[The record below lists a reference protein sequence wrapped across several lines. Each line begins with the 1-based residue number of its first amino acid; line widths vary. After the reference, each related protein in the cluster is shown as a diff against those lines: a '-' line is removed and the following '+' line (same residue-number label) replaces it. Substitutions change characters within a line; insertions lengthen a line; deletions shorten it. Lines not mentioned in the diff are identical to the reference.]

1 MIRNFTP
8 HEIVVRI
15 DEKELRFP
23 SEGIARVKVNQVE
36 GIPIDG
42 IPVNLQEFGEV
53 EGLPEPEKG
62 VFLIVSGIV
71 LNAVSGIR
79 EDCVAPDTGSGA
91 IRNDKGQIVAVK
103 GFIR

>member
-53 EGLPEPEKG
+53 EGLPEPETARARG
-62 VFLIVSGIV
+62 RRSHPPQ
-71 LNAVSGIR
+71 S
-79 EDCVAPDTGSGA
+79 SSS
-91 IRNDKGQIVAVK
+91 
-103 GFIR
+103 